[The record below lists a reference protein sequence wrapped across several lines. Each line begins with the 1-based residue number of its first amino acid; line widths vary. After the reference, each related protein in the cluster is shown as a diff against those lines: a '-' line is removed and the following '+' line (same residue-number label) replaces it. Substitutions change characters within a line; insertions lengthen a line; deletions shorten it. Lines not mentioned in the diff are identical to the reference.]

1 MAIYLPSTSKFWTPP
16 TEDSLILQ
24 LTAVLVP
31 QKTTEIQSYNQFLE
45 LLSDRLDWM
54 IRETLEQE
62 NLSEEELYQQILNTL
77 SRGEMYQLVMP
88 EMDESTLAW
97 AEALTTSNT
106 EFQEAMLLL
115 RPSDWTE
122 GVTLFDFP
130 AQPMTGNRLEMVQTL
145 IQETSLEEWLNRMIT
160 ICRNL

>member
-24 LTAVLVP
+24 LTAVLIP
-31 QKTTEIQSYNQFLE
+31 QKVTEIQSYNQYLE

-77 SRGEMYQLVMP
+77 SQGEMYQLVMP

-106 EFQEAMLLL
+106 ELQEAMLFLH
-115 RPSDWTE
+115 PSDWRKE
-122 GVTLFDFP
+122 
-130 AQPMTGNRLEMVQTL
+130 
-145 IQETSLEEWLNRMIT
+145 
-160 ICRNL
+160 